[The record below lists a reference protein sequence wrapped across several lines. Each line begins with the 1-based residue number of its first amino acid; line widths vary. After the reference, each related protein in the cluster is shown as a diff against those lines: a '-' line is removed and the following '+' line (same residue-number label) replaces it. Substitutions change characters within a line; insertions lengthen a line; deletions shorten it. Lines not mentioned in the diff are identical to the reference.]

1 MRYTSDVV
9 FSRANRFGGLGGV
22 VPRHHYRYLR
32 HHYHYLRDMW
42 AWSHGMANY
51 YRYRCLPTINS
62 FQSLVTVVNEAFSL
76 FNAELYLL
84 HRCGHCI
91 QLMSLRERRKRVK
104 MKLRSQVNRTCKLCV
119 HTIQYKSSIPYLNLG
134 IEPYEICFQLYY
146 Q

>member
-1 MRYTSDVV
+1 MPRRNNLPLHPLMKERGEVAMLSTVLTHHQLTNPIGVRLAHQYKVV
-9 FSRANRFGGLGGV
+9 CHLIGLAGV
-22 VPRHHYRYLR
+22 EAGHY
-32 HHYHYLRDMW
+32 
-42 AWSHGMANY
+42 
-51 YRYRCLPTINS
+51 
-62 FQSLVTVVNEAFSL
+62 
-76 FNAELYLL
+76 AELYLL

-134 IEPYEICFQLYY
+134 IEPYEIRFQLYY